1 MATGTSE
8 QIEKY
13 QESKLA
19 LYAPR
24 GEIREAMERFKAGLA
39 IKDATEHEYAALAH
53 VSIAH
58 GLDPFN
64 GEAWIIPNKGVT
76 VGIKGLRKLA
86 NRQAKESEFRWWTEF
101 HDIRSADER
110 DKYNIPATAK
120 AAIICHLRRSDHIEA
135 YAEALKAL
143 REKGDLP
150 YEIIIELLGKPPFVV
165 GIGYVEGGES
175 SKMPLPQL
183 VRKRAEAHAI
193 KQTFDVPFLSEG
205 DMADGRVVD
214 EQWLQDQRVLSVTV
228 GTDADATPDGDD
240 PAPQPPTIDDDGVIE
255 GIVLDGPAESPQDA
269 PNSTPDDGSAALD
282 KLLGKGGVFKRP
294 LNADSVKRTLGIKVS
309 KSELTGLCT
318 PKQAGWIASLTNKA
332 FKDSA
337 TADKD
342 RYAVMSW
349 LMDRE
354 VTTTRDLSAKEASAV
369 IDWLADE
376 TQDLGQDGA
385 VEIQNVYVEAM
396 KAYGQSS
403 MFTPDAEKP
412 VA

>member
-1 MATGTSE
+1 MATGTQE

-13 QESKLA
+13 QENKLA

-101 HDIRSADER
+101 HDIRSAEER

-135 YAEALKAL
+135 YATALKAL

-150 YEIIIELLGKPPFVV
+150 YEIIIELLGRPPFVV
-165 GIGYVEGGES
+165 GIGYVESNEN

-205 DMADGRVVD
+205 DMQDGRVVD
-214 EQWLQDQRVLSVTV
+214 DEWLQDQHVLSVTV
-228 GTDADATPDGDD
+228 SGNGDDEQPAYIEGVLVGSNEPDDDPDASNGASTQPGDAD
-240 PAPQPPTIDDDGVIE
+240 
-255 GIVLDGPAESPQDA
+255 
-269 PNSTPDDGSAALD
+269 DDGSAVLD

-294 LNADSVKRTLGIKVS
+294 LNAESVKRTLGIKVG
-309 KSELTGLCT
+309 KSDLKGICSPT
-318 PKQAGWIASLTNKA
+318 QASWIASLMNKA
-332 FKDSA
+332 FKESA

-342 RYAVMSW
+342 RYAVMTW
-349 LMDRE
+349 LFDRTVE
-354 VTTTRDLSAKEASAV
+354 TTRDLSSAEASAV

-376 TQDLGQDGA
+376 TKDLGQDGA
-385 VEIQNVYVEAM
+385 IEIQNVYVEAM
-396 KAYGQSS
+396 KAQGQTD
-403 MFTPDAEKP
+403 MFTPGALDPA
-412 VA
+412 A

>member
-1 MATGTSE
+1 MATGTAE

-13 QESKLA
+13 QESKLS

-24 GEIREAMERFKAGLA
+24 GEVREAMERFKAGLA

-64 GEAWIIPNKGVT
+64 GEAWIIPAKGVT

-101 HDIRSADER
+101 HDIRSAEER
-110 DKYNIPATAK
+110 DKYNIPASAK

-135 YAEALKAL
+135 YATALKAL

-150 YEIIIELLGKPPFVV
+150 YEIIVELLGRPPFVV
-165 GIGYVEGGES
+165 GIGYVDAGES

-205 DMADGRVVD
+205 DMQDGRVVD
-214 EQWLQDQRVLSVTV
+214 DEWLQDQQVLSVAVIGRPGEDAQSAVVEGFIV
-228 GTDADATPDGDD
+228 GGIGSDEP
-240 PAPQPPTIDDDGVIE
+240 DDDE
-255 GIVLDGPAESPQDA
+255 NASNETSTQ
-269 PNSTPDDGSAALD
+269 PNGTPEDGSVELD
-282 KLLGKGGVFKRP
+282 KILGKGGVFKRP

-309 KSELTGLCT
+309 KSDLAGLCT
-318 PKQAGWIASLTNKA
+318 PKQAGWIASLMTRA

-349 LMDRE
+349 LFDRE
-354 VTTTRDLSAKEASAV
+354 VTSTRDLSAKEASAV

-385 VEIQNVYVEAM
+385 MEIQNVYVEAM
-396 KAYGQSS
+396 KALGQTS
-403 MFTPDAEKP
+403 MFVPDAAK
-412 VA
+412 ASA